1 MSSVQAVGGDPALF
15 DISLRD
21 GRGGVGSFRPREL
34 DESRGDPPR
43 GVRDR
48 ARFLLTLRCLLH
60 ALLAFGAGGSLSHS
74 RDLLRSRDGLR

>member
-15 DISLRD
+15 DVSLRD
-21 GRGGVGSFRPREL
+21 GRGGIGSFRPREL

-48 ARFLLTLRCLLH
+48 ARFLLALQCLLR

-74 RDLLRSRDGLR
+74 RDLSRSRDGLR